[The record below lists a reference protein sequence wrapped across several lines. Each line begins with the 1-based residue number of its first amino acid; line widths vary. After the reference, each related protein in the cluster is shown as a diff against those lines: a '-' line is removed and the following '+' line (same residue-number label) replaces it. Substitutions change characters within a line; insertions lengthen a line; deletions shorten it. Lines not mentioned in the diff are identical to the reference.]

1 MEADIV
7 IHRSLITNVLI
18 INSPQFLFS
27 IMYTAPGA
35 VMTTFLVQRE
45 FNLLYTRAHLKPLRV
60 SEPVGIQRSS
70 YFISLPLSYGVPLNL
85 FSAVFHWLISQNYRN
100 SFSTLGYSPYAII
113 VTGIVAFVNIT
124 AIVLI
129 GCRKYD
135 GTMSM
140 VSTNSMATSAAC
152 HSLSDRENGYQLPLQ
167 WVVVEIGEDGIGH
180 CAFTTAPCHMIRKA
194 EEDVL
199 YQ

>member
-7 IHRSLITNVLI
+7 IHRRYIIFLTALYTSFGLLVTSLKQRHYALTISFFRYLSFGSVSELTYLNVQLPRSDPVSLITNVLI

-85 FSAVFHWLISQNYRN
+85 FSAVFHWLISQ
-100 SFSTLGYSPYAII
+100 SFFLAR
-113 VTGIVAFVNIT
+113 VTA
-124 AIVLI
+124 LLPW
-129 GCRKYD
+129 D
-135 GTMSM
+135 GR
-140 VSTNSMATSAAC
+140 
-152 HSLSDRENGYQLPLQ
+152 L
-167 WVVVEIGEDGIGH
+167 
-180 CAFTTAPCHMIRKA
+180 
-194 EEDVL
+194 
-199 YQ
+199 